1 MSPLNRNRIP
11 LDFNNYTDMN
21 LNMNMMGPQQGS
33 QMDTLDVTISIGF
46 LRGIFMHENGKVQ
59 EWKHQNHAELD
70 SVKIVIIAKN
80 DANNQQA
87 DEFITSAPLEKPKPV
102 GDWMN
107 YTALFPLKGNN
118 SVTKMTLP
126 GLIQR
131 DHTSGGY
138 SIHGQYKRES
148 VDLLITLIFGNEAIT
163 LGKARLVVTGEEVR
177 TKQSDLPISISRDGI
192 LKAQK
197 KSQFPMKRMTSLPRG
212 KNDELAPVSFKYDR
226 RRRKF
231 QLETDAVLRVFFK
244 VSPHDPYKNSMS
256 SNMSLNNMNMNS
268 SVSGQS
274 FLSRR
279 LFRGGGSV
287 RSSSVPRM
295 RSDVPSTVGGFSE
308 PSSPRRSMMPSYPS
322 QQSSF
327 GRPPT
332 AYSSPPTYIHG
343 NDFGAQSVMSR
354 SFHSAMNPGQSMQ
367 RPKVNRSPS
376 MSGSP
381 YGPVYGQM
389 NNRGSMNGS
398 FHGGVSPGRTG
409 PPSGQINMNQRSQS
423 APKMRYSAGYGDHP
437 SAYGGSSFGYGGG
450 SGNMSRSSGSRRS
463 HGNPNLPGGGQ
474 MQYGSSY
481 NSYGGSSY
489 GGPRKTS
496 LDQNMGMGFNAQS
509 YGGNRSRSQSPY
521 ISRI

>member
-1 MSPLNRNRIP
+1 
-11 LDFNNYTDMN
+11 MN
-21 LNMNMMGPQQGS
+21 VNMNMMGPQPGNQT
-33 QMDTLDVTISIGF
+33 DTLDVTISIGF
-46 LRGIFMHENGKVQ
+46 LRGIFMHENGKVKDWQ
-59 EWKHQNHAELD
+59 HQHHAELD
-70 SVKIVIIAKN
+70 SVKVVIIARN

-107 YTALFPLKGNN
+107 YSALFPLKGNN

-131 DHTSGGY
+131 DHSSGGY
-138 SIHGQYKRES
+138 SVHGQYKRES
-148 VDLLITLIFGNEAIT
+148 VELLITLIFGNEAIT

-197 KSQFPMKRMTSLPRG
+197 KSQFPMKRMTNLPRG
-212 KNDELAPVSFKYDR
+212 KDDELAPVSFKYDR

-244 VSPHDPYKNSMS
+244 VSPHDPYKNPIT

-274 FLSRR
+274 FISRR
-279 LFRGGGSV
+279 LFKKGGSV

-295 RSDVPSTVGGFSE
+295 RSDVPSTIGNFSE
-308 PSSPRRSMMPSYPS
+308 PSPRMSMMPSYPN
-322 QQSSF
+322 QQSGF

-343 NDFGAQSVMSR
+343 NDFGASQSVMSR

-367 RPKVNRSPS
+367 RPNMNRTPS

-381 YGPVYGQM
+381 YGSAYGS
-389 NNRGSMNGS
+389 NNNLGSINGS
-398 FHGGVSPGRTG
+398 FHGRSFGGVSPGRTA
-409 PPSGQINMNQRSQS
+409 PPSGPINMNQRAQS
-423 APKMRYSAGYGDHP
+423 APKMRYSGGYGDQP

-450 SGNMSRSSGSRRS
+450 SSNISRSSGSRRS

-489 GGPRKTS
+489 GGPRKMS
-496 LDQNMGMGFNAQS
+496 FDQNMGMGINAQS